1 MVEAVSV
8 AREATNGESS
18 GDSVS
23 TQEYTKLHLRA
34 SIFQKIFWGAM
45 PPDPPTERRICA
57 KPLRGTPTKR
67 TTLKDFLDPP
77 LLCCPQTVET

>member
-34 SIFQKIFWGAM
+34 SIFQKIFWGGM
-45 PPDPPTERRICA
+45 PPDPLGSTNFTA
-57 KPLRGTPTKR
+57 GGLLPTKR
-67 TTLKDFLDPP
+67 TILKDFLD
-77 LLCCPQTVET
+77 LRL